1 MDCVS
6 LEGYSNDVDTD
17 NFRLYNKDLFDVLP
31 TIKDKSVDLFFAD
44 LPYNCTDCAWDKN
57 IIDLKLLWDHL
68 KRIAKSDRTP
78 FIFTCTTKFG
88 FQLIQSNPKWYKMDM
103 VWKKRN
109 KTGGLQSR
117 YRPMRNH
124 EMIYFF
130 YKKAPLYNR
139 DTYHK
144 RVKTEFGNKHL
155 KNKEENGKKIRS
167 KVDGSFNNE
176 KLTVNESG
184 LVGKVYEPS
193 NPVSVVE
200 VDEKPRKS
208 KKDRNKNDFVNVY
221 TKENLEK
228 HKKENPGKWEPTH
241 PVSIVEVDEKQYCY
255 KIRNDNSKEDLDK
268 KYPPFSSKHEPLLPT
283 SVIEE
288 EDKSKVTGDFQDN
301 GYTPGYK
308 PRLPTSVVDENYLP
322 GTAHDGT
329 RMFSKKA
336 WKGHPTKMKD
346 ADFGSPTWDPKL
358 PLSVQEWK
366 YDDDKAKCWG
376 YSEAPDKLPIGNG
389 PHFNPAL
396 PPSVIDWTDFDDSL
410 YECTCEL
417 ENNDT
422 LPQTVF
428 ESKKVFI
435 GKRNHQTEKPVDLM
449 EFFLKYWSNEGDV
462 VIDPTM
468 GSGTM
473 GVACA
478 NLNRKFIGCEMN
490 EKIFDVA
497 VNRVKNKK

>member
-57 IIDLKLLWDHL
+57 IIDLKLLWEHL

-144 RVKTEFGNKHL
+144 RIKTEFGNKHL
-155 KNKEENGKKIRS
+155 KDEPKKKQKRS

-184 LVGKVYEPS
+184 LVGKVFEPS
-193 NPVSVVE
+193 NPVSVIE
-200 VDEKPRKS
+200 EKS
-208 KKDRNKNDFVNVY
+208 
-221 TKENLEK
+221 
-228 HKKENPGKWEPTH
+228 
-241 PVSIVEVDEKQYCY
+241 YCY
-255 KIRNDNSKEDLDK
+255 KIQNDNSKEDLKK

-283 SVIEE
+283 SVIE

-329 RMFSKKA
+329 RMFSNKA

-346 ADFGSPTWDPKL
+346 ADFGAPTWDPKL

-366 YDDDKAKCWG
+366 YDDEKAKCWG
-376 YSEAPDKLPIGNG
+376 YSEATDKLPIGTG

-422 LPQTVF
+422 LPQSVF